1 MRFTGKYAD
10 AIPEYDQYLQLS
22 DFNRKPASHTLL
34 WRLAFMTRAKKA
46 GSVAE
51 LSPVLNHSS
60 KCRPSNRDLEQ
71 AGIARKNV
79 TALQEYFRRP

>member
-51 LSPVLNHSS
+51 L
-60 KCRPSNRDLEQ
+60 RPR
-71 AGIARKNV
+71 
-79 TALQEYFRRP
+79 